1 MGSLASEER
10 EAWLRAELS
19 ATGQI
24 TLAAASAALEV
35 SEQTVRRHLRDLED
49 QGAAR
54 RVRGGAKAV
63 GPVSFHGRARSHD
76 EAKTE
81 IARKT
86 LPLVPRS
93 GTIAFDSSTTMA
105 RLATL
110 LPGADDLVVVTN
122 GLDTLR
128 ALEGKPGIQPLLVG
142 GRLDPRVDSF
152 GGPLAARGAA
162 DFSYRT
168 FFCSVAGLDF
178 ARGGFED
185 TLDEAHVK
193 RVFLD
198 AAESTVVGIDESKFG
213 STSAALSIP
222 IDAIDVLATNVDADS
237 RALQPMREHGSR
249 VI

>member
-10 EAWLRAELS
+10 EAWLRAELA
-19 ATGQI
+19 ATGQV

-35 SEQTVRRHLRDLED
+35 SEQTVRRHLRDLEE
-49 QGAAR
+49 QGLAR
-54 RVRGGAKAV
+54 RVRGGARAV
-63 GPVSFHGRARSHD
+63 GPVSFRGRARSH

-86 LPLVPRS
+86 VPLVPRS

-105 RLATL
+105 RLAAM

-162 DFSYRT
+162 DFSYRA

-178 ARGGFED
+178 ERGGFED
-185 TLDEAHVK
+185 TLDEAHIK
-193 RVFLD
+193 RAFLQ
-198 AAESTVVGIDESKFG
+198 ASASVIVGVDDSKFG
-213 STSAALSIP
+213 ATAAALSIP
-222 IDAIDVLATNVDADS
+222 IDAITVLATNKDADA
-237 RALQPMREHGSR
+237 RALQPMRERGRR